1 MNVPILGI
9 VENMSYVECP
19 KCNEKIEIYGKS
31 HIEDIAKEFNIDV
44 LGRIPLNPNSAKA
57 VDEGKIEELDSYK
70 YIERLIEK
78 VKNL

>member
-1 MNVPILGI
+1 ML
-9 VENMSYVECP
+9 
-19 KCNEKIEIYGKS
+19 
-31 HIEDIAKEFNIDV
+31 EDIAKEFNIEV
-44 LGRIPLNPNSAKA
+44 LGRIPLNPNIAKA